1 MERRYSIEYLPVAA
15 QDLTE
20 IIGYIKIDAPQ
31 AAMKLLDN
39 IDDSISKLEIF
50 PYMGTVPRDIRLQS
64 LGYRMLIVE
73 NYFAFYIVRD
83 DTVEIHRILSSRR
96 KFSFLL

>member
-1 MERRYSIEYLPVAA
+1 MERSYDVEYLPVAA

-20 IIGYIKIDAPQ
+20 IIDYIRIDNPK

-64 LGYRMLIVE
+64 LGYRILIVE
-73 NYFAFYIVRD
+73 NYLVFYIVMD
-83 DTVEIHRILSSRR
+83 NMVEIHRIISGRR